1 MDSQTDQQRFLVVV
15 GEAAD
20 LVVIDDPDV
29 RILDRTD
36 NVVLAETSYRI
47 ARQLRHGS
55 GLVIH
60 SYERE
65 GDARRVF
72 GLFRP

>member
-1 MDSQTDQQRFLVVV
+1 MIYQTDQQRFLIVL

-20 LVVIDDPDV
+20 RVSDDPAV
-29 RILDRTD
+29 KILDRAEH
-36 NVVLAETSYRI
+36 VVLAETSYRT
-47 ARQLRHGS
+47 ALQLRQVS
-55 GLVIH
+55 SLVVH

-72 GLFRP
+72 GLFRH